1 MEVQTEMRSA
11 VRFPLRLPVSV
22 MMNHERHQAMTR
34 DISAGGV
41 LLDCDI
47 SQEIGAIIEF
57 TICMP
62 AEIIGAPK
70 DVLVNCTGRVVRCS
84 STGDDRCSIAAI
96 IEDYSISRNS

>member
-1 MEVQTEMRSA
+1 
-11 VRFPLRLPVSV
+11 
-22 MMNHERHQAMTR
+22 MNHELHVAMTR

-41 LLDCDI
+41 LMDCDAR
-47 SQEIGAIIEF
+47 QEVGSIIEF

-62 AEIIGAPK
+62 AQIIGAPK

-84 STGDDRCSIAAI
+84 SAGDDRCSIAAI